1 MAEDNCSVYF
11 TAQRLNVVKLVWIL
25 VVCMVALLLS
35 STSLHRRVLGLRRR
49 QAVTPSRGQQIKRSR
64 TLPVMAFQSKP
75 PLTSSLRHPSIG
87 GSLRSSG
94 QSSLLATRIN
104 EKKVELENLKQL
116 RDLSGD
122 LATQMQALEQKLAT
136 LSDGTE
142 GMLVLPVK

>member
-1 MAEDNCSVYF
+1 MCLNLVDVNRRHDLEGNR
-11 TAQRLNVVKLVWIL
+11 QRDLEFFLI
-25 VVCMVALLLS
+25 
-35 STSLHRRVLGLRRR
+35 
-49 QAVTPSRGQQIKRSR
+49 
-64 TLPVMAFQSKP
+64 MAFQGK

-87 GSLRSSG
+87 GSLSSSG

-142 GMLVLPVK
+142 GMFIMPVDWI